1 MYEDESNKLV
11 IIFTGGIKM
20 YSDLNP
26 TKRILMGPGPS
37 DVHPRVLKAMSTPL
51 LGHLD
56 PEFLEIMNETR
67 EMLKEVFQTKN
78 ELTIALSGTGSAGME
93 AALVNML
100 EPGDKALVCVNG
112 LFAERMIDIVR
123 RCGAEPVVL
132 QAEWGNI
139 VEPEKVREILKKNGN
154 IQLLTIVHAETS
166 TGVRQ
171 PLEEISR
178 ITKEVGALFVVD
190 AVTSLAGIPL
200 EVDNWGIDV
209 VYSGTQ
215 KCLSCPPG
223 LSPVSFS
230 KNATEA
236 ISKRST
242 PIRSWYL
249 DVQML
254 QSYWGKER
262 FYHHTAPIN
271 MIYALR
277 EALRLVLEEGLEK
290 RFERHQLHSRA
301 LVAGLEA
308 MGLEMVA
315 PAQYRLP
322 ELNAVFIPE
331 GIDDVMVRR
340 ALLDEYGIEIGG
352 GLGKF
357 KGRAWRIG
365 LMGYSCSKANVMLF
379 LAALENILKNMGYK
393 ISEHGIS
400 AADEVYDKK
409 A

>member
-1 MYEDESNKLV
+1 
-11 IIFTGGIKM
+11 M

-67 EMLKEVFQTKN
+67 EMLREVFQTEN

-93 AALVNML
+93 AALVNLL
-100 EPGDKALVCVNG
+100 EPGDKALICING
-112 LFAERMIDIVR
+112 LFAERMADIVK
-123 RCGAEPVVL
+123 RCGAEPVLL

-139 VEPEKVREILKKNGN
+139 VEPQQVREALKKNAN
-154 IQLLTIVHAETS
+154 IKLLAIVHAETS

-171 PLEEISR
+171 PLEEISQLV
-178 ITKEVGALFVVD
+178 KEAGTLFVVD

-223 LSPVSFS
+223 LAPVSFGE
-230 KNATEA
+230 KATNTIA
-236 ISKRST
+236 GRTT
-242 PIRSWYL
+242 PITSWYL

-271 MIYALR
+271 MVYALR
-277 EALRLVLEEGLEK
+277 EALRLVLEEGLEE
-290 RFERHQLHSRA
+290 RFARHQLHSSA

-308 MGLEMVA
+308 MGLKMVA
-315 PAQYRLP
+315 PARYRLP
-322 ELNAVFIPE
+322 ELNAVYIPE
-331 GIDDVMVRR
+331 GIDDIAVRK
-340 ALLDEYGIEIGG
+340 ALLHEYGIEIGG

-357 KGRAWRIG
+357 KGKAWRIG

-379 LAALENILKNMGYK
+379 LSALENILKNMDYK
-393 ISEHGIS
+393 INEHGI
-400 AADEVYDKK
+400 AAANEAYNKK
-409 A
+409 D

>member
-1 MYEDESNKLV
+1 
-11 IIFTGGIKM
+11 M

-26 TKRILMGPGPS
+26 SKRILMGPGPS

-67 EMLKEVFQTKN
+67 QMLKEVFQTKN

-100 EPGDKALVCVNG
+100 EPGDKALICING
-112 LFAERMIDIVR
+112 LFAERMADIAK
-123 RCGAEPVVL
+123 RCGAEPVLL

-139 VEPEKVREILKKNGN
+139 VEPQQVKKALEENGN
-154 IQLLTIVHAETS
+154 IKLLAIVHAETS

-178 ITKEVGALFVVD
+178 LAKEAGALFVVD

-230 KNATEA
+230 ETATKA
-236 ISKRST
+236 IARRNT
-242 PIRSWYL
+242 AIRSWYL

-277 EALRLVLEEGLEK
+277 EALRLVLEEGLKE
-290 RFERHQLHSRA
+290 RFDRHQLHSRA
-301 LVAGLEA
+301 LEAGLEA
-308 MGLEMVA
+308 MGLKMVA
-315 PAQYRLP
+315 PAKYRLP
-322 ELNAVFIPE
+322 ELNAVYIPE
-331 GIDDVMVRR
+331 GIDDATVRK
-340 ALLDEYGIEIGG
+340 ALLNEYGIEIGG

-357 KGRAWRIG
+357 KGKAWRIG
-365 LMGYSCSKANVMLF
+365 LMGYSCSRANVMLF

-393 ISEHGIS
+393 VSEHGIL
-400 AADEVYDKK
+400 AANELYNKEV
-409 A
+409 

>member
-1 MYEDESNKLV
+1 
-11 IIFTGGIKM
+11 M

-100 EPGDKALVCVNG
+100 EPGDKALICING
-112 LFAERMIDIVR
+112 LFAERMADIVK
-123 RCGAEPVVL
+123 RCGAEPVLL

-139 VEPEKVREILKKNGN
+139 VEPQQVKEILKENGN
-154 IQLLTIVHAETS
+154 IKLLAIVHAETS

-171 PLEEISR
+171 PLEEISELA
-178 ITKEVGALFVVD
+178 KDAGALFVVD

-223 LSPVSFS
+223 LAPVSFS
-230 KNATEA
+230 ETAIKA
-236 ISKRST
+236 ISRRNT

-277 EALRLVLEEGLEK
+277 EALRLVLEEGLKE
-290 RFERHQLHSRA
+290 RFDRHQLHSRA

-308 MGLEMVA
+308 MGLKMVA

-322 ELNAVFIPE
+322 ELNAVYIPE
-331 GIDDVMVRR
+331 GIDDATVRKT
-340 ALLDEYGIEIGG
+340 LLNEYGIEIGG

-357 KGRAWRIG
+357 KGKAWRIG
-365 LMGYSCSKANVMLF
+365 LMGYSCSRGNVMLF
-379 LAALENILKNMGYK
+379 LSALENILKNMGYK
-393 ISEHGIS
+393 VSEHGIS
-400 AADEVYDKK
+400 AANEVYNKEV
-409 A
+409 